1 MTPFAPRFAR
11 GHNFHYVTAR
21 RDDLLYYVI
30 TEEEGGGL
38 QIITVQVIV
47 SNTTTVKVIMG
58 GGGGFD
64 NEVCEQSLMLVF
76 FIEFPCTISLFCNGE
91 E

>member
-1 MTPFAPRFAR
+1 MST
-11 GHNFHYVTAR
+11 
-21 RDDLLYYVI
+21 L
-30 TEEEGGGL
+30 
-38 QIITVQVIV
+38 QVIV

-58 GGGGFD
+58 GEGGFDNVICEQSLMFD

-76 FIEFPCTISLFCNGE
+76 FIEFPCGISLFCNGE